1 LRSLIDGQ
9 HDFKMQPQQNFNSG
23 AGAGADS
30 GSIACSQCGAP
41 MPRDMRFCRACGNR
55 LGEGPAEYTETVR
68 LPHAQATGA
77 QYSNY
82 TPAFTA
88 PIQRPTGSEFP
99 AKRKRRMSGMTWVFI
114 VIAFFFLFGGVMSLI
129 KRPFRNPP
137 RAIVNIPGRTF
148 FGVNEL
154 ENVTGGVSFDVV
166 APAGS
171 PADKAGLVG
180 GDIITSFDGRAVTDD
195 DEFRDL
201 LRQTPVGKT
210 VEVIYLRDGETRK
223 TQLTTISESE
233 FSGLQAA
240 ARNQPRGKFGYEE
253 ERVTKIANAAT
264 KTYGMRLDY
273 LEENGPARLFGL
285 KVGDIITEFDGIPI
299 RTREELLSR
308 VRRAQPLIPVEITVV
323 RDGQTLKIPVTMGR
337 G

>member
-1 LRSLIDGQ
+1 
-9 HDFKMQPQQNFNSG
+9 MQPQQKFDSS
-23 AGAGADS
+23 AGAGHDS

-41 MPRDMRFCRACGNR
+41 MPSGMRFCRACGNR

-68 LPHAQATGA
+68 LPNAQGTGP

-88 PIQRPTGSEFP
+88 PIQKQTVSGFP
-99 AKRKRRMSGMTWVFI
+99 AKRKRRLSGMTWVFI
-114 VIAFFFLFGGVMSLI
+114 VIAFFFMFGGVMSLI
-129 KRPFRNPP
+129 KKGVRNRPNVT
-137 RAIVNIPGRTF
+137 INIPGRTF
-148 FGVNEL
+148 LGVNDFA
-154 ENVTGGVSFDVV
+154 NVPGGVTFNVV
-166 APAGS
+166 TPPGS

-180 GDIITSFDGRAVTDD
+180 GDIITSFDGHAVKDD
-195 DEFRDL
+195 DDFREL

-210 VEVIYLRDGETRK
+210 VEVIYLRDGETKK
-223 TQLTTISESE
+223 TQLTTMSESE
-233 FSGLQAA
+233 FNGLQAA
-240 ARNQPRGKFGYEE
+240 SRNQPRGKFGYEE
-253 ERVTKIANAAT
+253 GRVTKIANPET

-273 LEENGPARLFGL
+273 LDDNGPARLFGL
-285 KVGDIITEFDGIPI
+285 KVGDVITEFDGVPI

-308 VRRAQPLIPVEITVV
+308 VRRAQPLIPIEITVV

>member
-1 LRSLIDGQ
+1 
-9 HDFKMQPQQNFNSG
+9 MQPQQNFDSG
-23 AGAGADS
+23 AGHGG

-41 MPRDMRFCRACGNR
+41 MPSGMRFCRSCGNR

-68 LPHAQATGA
+68 LPHAPGTGQ

-82 TPAFTA
+82 APAFTA
-88 PIQRPTGSEFP
+88 PMQAQTGNEFTV
-99 AKRKRRMSGMTWVFI
+99 KRKRRLSGMTWVFI

-154 ENVTGGVSFDVV
+154 ENVTGGVTFDVV
-166 APAGS
+166 TPPGS

-195 DEFRDL
+195 DHLREL
-201 LRQTPVGKT
+201 LRLTPVGKT
-210 VEVIYLRDGETRK
+210 VEVIYLRDGQTKK
-223 TQLTTISESE
+223 TQLTTMSESE
-233 FSGLQAA
+233 FNGLQAA
-240 ARNQPRGKFGYEE
+240 SRNQPRGKFGYEE
-253 ERVTKIANAAT
+253 GRVTKIANPET

-273 LEENGPARLFGL
+273 LEDNGPARLFGL
-285 KVGDIITEFDGIPI
+285 KVGDVITEFDGVPI